1 MSTTLMSS
9 PLFTGKSPLL
19 PPPPSPPLRAILDE
33 LQAWVTFAQLPDP
46 LWCPDHVTQISPHH
60 HTTTS
65 PHSSTRQP
73 ERKRAQAG
81 NNGSLGLATSWVQI
95 NLIHNSFIP
104 NLARGESNASI
115 PFYLILFYVSVLDI
129 IITIMLLASMTLEH
143 NVEIKCPAI
152 NHLKALLPTLIIL
165 SLLWRTTRIW
175 AGLC

>member
-1 MSTTLMSS
+1 MCSWALHLWA
-9 PLFTGKSPLL
+9 PLSLL
-19 PPPPSPPLRAILDE
+19 EKHPYCPPPPLPLCVPSWMSSRPESPSPCYLILSD
-33 LQAWVTFAQLPDP
+33 AQ
-46 LWCPDHVTQISPHH
+46 IMSPKSAP
-60 HTTTS
+60 TTS

-129 IITIMLLASMTLEH
+129 IITIMLLASTTLEH

-152 NHLKALLPTLIIL
+152 NHLEALLPTLIIL

-175 AGLC
+175 AGLS